1 MQSPIAGKILETIS
15 NGSWHNLKDV
25 AESLKASIEDV
36 TDKVS
41 TLSES
46 GILVYDEKTNK
57 VKLSQWLLELEEK
70 AETAGK
76 KSAVGSIILPPEGQV
91 SIQSIVISNF
101 LDKPVELG
109 IRTDTKLRE
118 ISISKAE

>member
-15 NGSWHNLKDV
+15 NGSWHRLKDV
-25 AESLKASIEDV
+25 AEKLKASIEDV
-36 TDKVS
+36 TDEVS

-46 GILVYDEKTNK
+46 GILVYDEKTKK
-57 VKLSQWLLELEEK
+57 VKLSHWLLELEEK
-70 AETAGK
+70 AETAGT

-91 SIQSIVISNF
+91 SIQNIVISNF

-109 IRTDTKLRE
+109 IRADTKLRE
-118 ISISKAE
+118 ISISKVE

>member
-1 MQSPIAGKILETIS
+1 MQSPITVKILDIIS
-15 NGSWHNLKDV
+15 NGSWHRLKDV

>member
-1 MQSPIAGKILETIS
+1 MQSPTAVKILDIIS
-15 NGSWHNLKDV
+15 NGGWHRLKDV
-25 AESLKASIEDV
+25 AESLKASVKEV
-36 TDKVS
+36 TDKVN

-57 VKLSQWLLELEEK
+57 VKLSPWLLEIEEK
-70 AETAGK
+70 AEAAGK

-91 SIQSIVISNF
+91 SIQNIVFSNF

-109 IRTDTKLRE
+109 IRADAKLRE
-118 ISISKAE
+118 ISISKVE

>member
-1 MQSPIAGKILETIS
+1 MQSPITVKILDIIS
-15 NGSWHNLKDV
+15 NGSWHRLKDV

-76 KSAVGSIILPPEGQV
+76 KSTVGSIILPPEGQV